1 MTATRKARKY
11 WTCPACLTRNERIKQ
26 KCGGE
31 GCNRSRPKA
40 HVPAHARTLRDD
52 SFETYRDLNEIIHG
66 PAMLAVLPDWE
77 PEDCGCCGRKPKDS
91 RNMDREHGH
100 DKTEHSYGK
109 PRGLA
114 CPGDWGCN
122 RLMAK
127 LSLVKARQIVA
138 FLERAEEFNGR
149 AEAQ

>member
-1 MTATRKARKY
+1 MTATHKPRKTWLCRCGHKNEGAKRK
-11 WTCPACLTRNERIKQ
+11 CA
-26 KCGGE
+26 
-31 GCNRSRPKA
+31 GCSRAKPKKR
-40 HVPAHARTLRDD
+40 VPVHARTLRDD
-52 SFETYRDLNEIIHG
+52 SFETYRDLNAIIHG
-66 PAMLAVLPDWE
+66 PAMPEDWN
-77 PEDCGCCGRKPKDS
+77 PEDCGCCGKKPKDA

-100 DKTEHSYGK
+100 DPSEHSYGK

-122 RLMAK
+122 KLMSK

-149 AEAQ
+149 AETP